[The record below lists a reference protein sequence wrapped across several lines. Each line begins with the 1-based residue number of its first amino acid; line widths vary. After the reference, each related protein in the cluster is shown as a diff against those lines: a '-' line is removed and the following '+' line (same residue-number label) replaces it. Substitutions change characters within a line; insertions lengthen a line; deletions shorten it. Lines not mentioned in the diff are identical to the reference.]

1 MNRNLYRVLGIT
13 AWLAILAGAYFA
25 STKVGGSS
33 EGVSLASYFAGPTET
48 VQVSDPLGRL
58 QVHDPVF
65 HQGDSGDWQQIGFV
79 QLVSENNELAISWY
93 SSDVAPSQC
102 RLIQYRNSG
111 RLEDVIAT
119 MLPPEKR
126 LQIQQRLAS
135 AMSAHGEELSASF
148 VPLVQTSLQRSLPVI
163 EEELRRT
170 VDRHRH
176 EIDRLAGRWN
186 DQVVGERLIP
196 LAKRE
201 ILPIVRTHGEPT
213 VEVIGR
219 ELWDRASL
227 WSFGWRAIYDKSPL
241 PRKDLLQE
249 EWDRFVEKEAVP
261 IFESHMDDVVVAVQ
275 KIVVDVTANQAVRRE
290 LGAVASDIASDPEA
304 RQLVRVILK
313 ETLIDN
319 ARLKEVWSSVW
330 TSDDARVALDMAGD
344 RLEPVVRSIGD
355 DLFGTR
361 EEGITP
367 SFARVLRN
375 QILGKDRRWIV
386 ATKVDADTDSL
397 PQPNSTSLAIPT
409 QTVPLSPIAMPYPII
424 YTAQNAEG
432 GFGE

>member
-1 MNRNLYRVLGIT
+1 MNRNLHRVLGIT
-13 AWLAILAGAYFA
+13 AWLAILVGAYFA
-25 STKVGGSS
+25 STKAGSATD
-33 EGVSLASYFAGPTET
+33 GVSLASYFAGPTDE

-58 QVHDPVF
+58 QVHDPIF
-65 HQGDSGDWQQIGFV
+65 YQNDSGTWQQIGFV
-79 QLVSENNELAISWY
+79 QSVSQSNELVISWH
-93 SSDVAPSQC
+93 SRDVAPGQC
-102 RLIQYRNSG
+102 SLVQYRNSG

-126 LQIQQRLAS
+126 LQIQQRLAA
-135 AMSAHGEELSASF
+135 AMSSHGQELSASF
-148 VPLVQTSLQRSLPVI
+148 APLVRASLQRSLPVI
-163 EEELRRT
+163 EEELRKT
-170 VDRHRH
+170 VDRHRDA
-176 EIDRLAGRWN
+176 IDQLAGRWN
-186 DQVVGERLIP
+186 DQVVRERLIP

-201 ILPIVRTHGEPT
+201 ILPIVKTHGEPT

-227 WSFGWRAIYDKSPL
+227 WRFGWRAIYDKTPL

-275 KIVVDVTANQAVRRE
+275 KIVVDVTANQTVRRE
-290 LGAVASDIASDPEA
+290 LGAVASDIAADPEA

-319 ARLKEVWSSVW
+319 ERLKEVWSSVW
-330 TSDDARVALDMAGD
+330 TSDDARAALDMAGD

-386 ATKVDADTDSL
+386 ATKMDVDVGSQSQTKL
-397 PQPNSTSLAIPT
+397 TQPTI
-409 QTVPLSPIAMPYPII
+409 PLSPIAIPYPII
-424 YTAQNAEG
+424 YTAENTKG